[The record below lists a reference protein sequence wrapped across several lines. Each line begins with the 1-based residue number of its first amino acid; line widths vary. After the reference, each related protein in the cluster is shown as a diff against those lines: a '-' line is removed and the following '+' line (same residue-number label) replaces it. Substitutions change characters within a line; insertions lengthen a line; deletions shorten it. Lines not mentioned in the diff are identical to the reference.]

1 MKKIKLDYKKIVVL
15 LKKELNL
22 YFNSPIAYIVISIF
36 LLLLGFFYARP
47 LFIQNYATLRHVFDV
62 IPLFFLFFIPAITM
76 RLYSEE
82 YKSGTIEIIFTLPV
96 KKIEVLLAKYLS
108 AVTIVL
114 ISIIL
119 TLLYPLTLLLF
130 GKFDIGQTIAGYIG
144 VVLLILFFSSIG
156 VFSSSLTKNQ
166 IVSFVISFSIMF
178 IFFLLGKLGIFV
190 SPTVAYIGI
199 DPHYDNF
206 VRGIVD
212 ARDIV
217 YFLSL
222 TGFFLYLAYLST
234 TTEK

>member
-1 MKKIKLDYKKIVVL
+1 MKNIDIKKVL
-15 LKKELNL
+15 WLIKKELNL

-36 LLLLGFFYARP
+36 LLLLGFFYSRP
-47 LFIQNYATLRHVFDV
+47 LFVQNYATLRHIFDI

-82 YKSGTIEIIFTLPV
+82 YKSGTIEVIFTLPFR
-96 KKIEVLLAKYLS
+96 KNEVLLGKYIS
-108 AVTIVL
+108 AVLVIL
-114 ISIIL
+114 ISIIF
-119 TLLYPLTLLLF
+119 TLLYPLTLLFF
-130 GKFDIGQTIAGYIG
+130 GKFDIGQTIAGYLG
-144 VVLLILFFSSIG
+144 VLFLSLFFSSIG

-166 IVSFVISFSIMF
+166 IVSFVVSFSIMF
-178 IFFLLGKLGIFV
+178 VFFMLGKLGVFV
-190 SPTVAYIGI
+190 SPTIAYVGI

-212 ARDIV
+212 VRDIV

-222 TGFFLYLAYLST
+222 TGLFLYFTYLST

>member
-1 MKKIKLDYKKIVVL
+1 MKNIDIKKVL
-15 LKKELNL
+15 WLIKKELNL

-36 LLLLGFFYARP
+36 LLLLGFFYSRP
-47 LFIQNYATLRHVFDV
+47 LFVQNYATLRHVFD
-62 IPLFFLFFIPAITM
+62 ITPLFFLFFIPAITM

-82 YKSGTIEIIFTLPV
+82 YKSGTIEVIFTLPV
-96 KKIEVLLAKYLS
+96 RKSEILLAKYLS
-108 AVTIVL
+108 AVCVIF

-119 TLLYPLTLLLF
+119 TLLYPVTLLFF
-130 GKFDIGQTIAGYIG
+130 GKFDIGQTIAGYFG
-144 VVLLILFFSSIG
+144 VLFLSLFFSSIG

-166 IVSFVISFSIMF
+166 IVSFVISFAIMF
-178 IFFLLGKLGIFV
+178 IFFMLGKLGVFV
-190 SPTVAYIGI
+190 SSTVAYIGI

-212 ARDIV
+212 VRDIV

-222 TGFFLYLAYLST
+222 TGLFLYFTYLST

>member
-1 MKKIKLDYKKIVVL
+1 MKNVFNFKKIKVL
-15 LKKELNL
+15 VKKELNL

-36 LLLLGFFYARP
+36 LMLLGFFYSRP

-82 YKSGTIEIIFTLPV
+82 YKSGTIEVIFTLPV
-96 KKIEVLLAKYLS
+96 RKIEVLLAKYIS
-108 AVTIVL
+108 AVCVIL

-119 TLLYPLTLLLF
+119 TLLYPITLLFF

-144 VVLLILFFSSIG
+144 VLLLVLFFSSIG
-156 VFSSSLTKNQ
+156 VFTSSFTKNQ
-166 IVSFVISFSIMF
+166 IISFVISFAIMF
-178 IFFLLGKLGIFV
+178 IFFILGKLGIFV
-190 SPTVAYIGI
+190 SPTLAYIGI
-199 DPHYDNF
+199 DVHYDNF

-212 ARDIV
+212 ARDVI

-222 TGFFLYLAYLST
+222 TALFLYFTYLST

>member
-1 MKKIKLDYKKIVVL
+1 MKNIFDFRKIIVV

-36 LLLLGFFYARP
+36 LLLLGFFYSRP
-47 LFIQNYATLRHVFDV
+47 LFVQNYATLRHVFDV

-82 YKSGTIEIIFTLPV
+82 YKLGTIEVIFTLPV
-96 KKIEVLLAKYLS
+96 RKIEVLLAKYLS
-108 AVTIVL
+108 AVCVIL

-119 TLLYPLTLLLF
+119 TLLYPITLLFF
-130 GKFDIGQTIAGYIG
+130 GKFDIGQTIAGYVG
-144 VVLLILFFSSIG
+144 VLLLVLFFSSIG
-156 VFSSSLTKNQ
+156 VFTSSFTKNQ
-166 IVSFVISFSIMF
+166 IISFVVSFAIMF
-178 IFFLLGKLGIFV
+178 TFFILGKLGIFV
-190 SPTVAYIGI
+190 SPTLAYIGI

-212 ARDIV
+212 ARDII

-222 TGFFLYLAYLST
+222 TALFLYFTYLST

>member
-1 MKKIKLDYKKIVVL
+1 MKNIDIKKVL
-15 LKKELNL
+15 WLIKKELNL

-36 LLLLGFFYARP
+36 LLLLGFFYSRP
-47 LFIQNYATLRHVFDV
+47 LFVQNYATLRHIFDI

-82 YKSGTIEIIFTLPV
+82 YKSGTIEVIFTLPFR
-96 KKIEVLLAKYLS
+96 KNEVLLGKYISSVL
-108 AVTIVL
+108 VIL
-114 ISIIL
+114 ISIIF
-119 TLLYPLTLLLF
+119 TLLYPLTLLFF
-130 GKFDIGQTIAGYIG
+130 GKFDIGQTIAGYLG
-144 VVLLILFFSSIG
+144 VLFLSLFFSSIG

-166 IVSFVISFSIMF
+166 IVSFVVSFSIMF
-178 IFFLLGKLGIFV
+178 VFFMLGKLGVFV
-190 SPTVAYIGI
+190 SPTIAYVGI

-212 ARDIV
+212 VRDIV

-222 TGFFLYLAYLST
+222 TGLFLYFTYLST